1 VNCVQLEHFLA
12 VARCKRFSRA
22 AEECYIS
29 QSSLS
34 KHIKA
39 LEEELGVELFVR
51 GYSEV
56 SLTPAGEMF
65 LPFAKKTFLDY
76 EEILQGLAQYSP
88 TAPLRIRIGALP
100 LMDVYDLHSD
110 IADFQVDDPGIQIDF
125 HELNQGEILRHLE
138 MNQLDVAFLRTDRL
152 SAEEFEWIPLIRD
165 EIMIV
170 CSIRHPLARA
180 HRVAVAD
187 LKDERFVLIDKQ
199 SSIYAL
205 FIEECRRGGFVPN
218 VTFTHARHEPLVSA
232 VAKNIG
238 ITALPQGLTRG
249 RNESLLACVPLTTP
263 LFSEVGLVIPR
274 GKALTPWTRRLVD
287 HFRRTFPEPKTPSQ
301 LGL

>member
-1 VNCVQLEHFLA
+1 VQLEHFLA

-22 AEECYIS
+22 AEECYVS

-56 SLTPAGEMF
+56 TLTPAGGMF
-65 LPFAKKTFLDY
+65 LGFAKKTFLGY
-76 EEILQGLAQYSP
+76 EEILQGLAQYSS
-88 TAPLRIRIGALP
+88 TAPLRIRVGALP

-110 IADFQVDDPGIQIDF
+110 IADFQVDNPGIQIDF

-152 SAEEFEWIPLIRD
+152 SADEFEWTPLIRD
-165 EIMIV
+165 EITIV
-170 CSIRHPLARA
+170 CSVKYPLARA
-180 HRVAVAD
+180 HRIEVGD

-199 SSIYAL
+199 SSIYAV
-205 FIEECRRGGFVPN
+205 FIEECRRNGFVPN

-238 ITALPQGLTRG
+238 ITALPKGLTRG
-249 RNESLLACVPLTTP
+249 RNESLLACIPLTTP
-263 LFSEVGLVIPR
+263 LFSEVGLVVPR
-274 GKALTPWTRRLVD
+274 GRRLTPWAEKLVE
-287 HFRRTFPEPKTPSQ
+287 HFRRTFATPKTPSQ
-301 LGL
+301 LSVER